1 MEKSKRAISARTLI
15 LLFAAVV
22 LCALGLAGAV
32 NVTQAQLTA
41 YSEEHRA
48 DIEQT
53 HLGVALTEKTGTNK
67 LQEVNVGEA
76 AGGNGQSASLLAD
89 ETALLAGDPQ
99 MIPGKMYD
107 ERISVRNASNM
118 DEYVRVNIYK
128 YWTDEQAAKV
138 DLDPTLIELAIN
150 DAGWVKSEDEST
162 DERLVYYL
170 PEVLAA
176 GADGPELVTQVGLKA
191 DVAKDDFKTA
201 VKTLGLDEVQINLE
215 ARVDSIQTHNAAQ
228 AAKSA
233 WGVDIA
239 TLGIVEEDATETIP
253 WTVTFDGT
261 NMVSQGSRGEDGSI
275 TDAISGLQPGDEATF
290 EITLI
295 NDCDQDVD
303 WWVRNQVV
311 ETMEG
316 KKATLDGGMNDG
328 GYYRY
333 ELTYEGEPLFTN
345 DTVGGDAS
353 APAPQTVNVQA
364 APTVSE
370 SGQSTDSAAQ
380 SGGLFNATQQSGME
394 DYFHLGTFGPGEQKT
409 MTLSMAIDGETHTN
423 NYFDTDAGAL
433 IQYAAEP
440 VGTETIVY
448 EQEPN
453 RYEHQL
459 SGTPLPQTGDLIPL
473 LTILCFLLGCIVL
486 AAGGASYMNDVKRS
500 ARSLE
505 GASHENDQ

>member
-53 HLGVALTEKTGTNK
+53 HLGVALTERTGANE

-76 AGGNGQSASLLAD
+76 AGGDGQSASLLAD
-89 ETALLAGDPQ
+89 EAALLAGDPQ

-128 YWTDEQAAKV
+128 YWTDEKAKRV
-138 DLDPTLIELAIN
+138 DLDPALIELAIN
-150 DAGWVKSEDEST
+150 DSGWVKSDDEST

-170 PEVLAA
+170 PEVLEA
-176 GADGPELVTQVGLKA
+176 GADGPELVTQVGLNA
-191 DVAKDDFKTA
+191 DVAKDDFKAA
-201 VKTLGLDEVQINLE
+201 VKTLGLDGVQMNLE
-215 ARVDSIQTHNAAQ
+215 ARVDSIQTHNAAK

-239 TLGIVEEDATETIP
+239 TLGIVEEDTVETIP

-261 NMVSQGSRGEDGSI
+261 NMISQGNRGENGSI
-275 TDAISGLQPGDEATF
+275 NDVISGMQPGDEATF

-295 NDCDQDVD
+295 NDCDQEVD

-316 KKATLDGGMNDG
+316 KQATLDGGTNSG
-328 GYYRY
+328 GYYSY
-333 ELTYEGEPLFTN
+333 ELTYEGAPLFTN
-345 DTVGGDAS
+345 DTVGGDPS
-353 APAPQTVNVQA
+353 TPSPQTVNVQA
-364 APTVSE
+364 APTVGE
-370 SGQSTDSAAQ
+370 SGQDASSSVQ

-394 DYFHLGTFGPGEQKT
+394 EYFHLGTFGPREQKT

-448 EQEPN
+448 EQEPG